1 MTIRLAHANAGTA
14 INYVTAVVG
23 VVATGP
29 RSRPT
34 SRIIVIAIKK
44 KNNNKN
50 NRVGEK
56 KNLSLQPGCDYTREC
71 RSAFGGGRGAARPSI
86 FRSLGFR
93 RAEYRRDCG
102 PFKGHRNGPEETDG
116 RKSLKINI
124 INSRDNKIQSDI
136 FE

>member
-56 KNLSLQPGCDYTREC
+56 KTSRSSRDATTRENAGR
-71 RSAFGGGRGAARPSI
+71 RSGGAGGRAPIDFS
-86 FRSLGFR
+86 F
-93 RAEYRRDCG
+93 
-102 PFKGHRNGPEETDG
+102 
-116 RKSLKINI
+116 
-124 INSRDNKIQSDI
+124 SRLS
-136 FE
+136 